1 MNKEQIKKLRNFEVE
16 GSILKDENATTF
28 ISFIRNEDEFFTA
41 EVFCRNFD
49 EGPDGDEMNVLLEEV
64 CESLLDETE
73 IEIECFKNAEG
84 NKIEL
89 TPEAWSE
96 LEKIILE
103 LC

>member
-1 MNKEQIKKLRNFEVE
+1 MNKEQIKNLRTFEVE
-16 GSILKDENATTF
+16 GSLVEDENATVF

-41 EVFCRNFD
+41 EVFCRNF
-49 EGPDGDEMNVLLEEV
+49 EQGPDGDEINLLLEDI
-64 CESLLDETE
+64 CERSLDETE

-84 NKIEL
+84 NAIEL